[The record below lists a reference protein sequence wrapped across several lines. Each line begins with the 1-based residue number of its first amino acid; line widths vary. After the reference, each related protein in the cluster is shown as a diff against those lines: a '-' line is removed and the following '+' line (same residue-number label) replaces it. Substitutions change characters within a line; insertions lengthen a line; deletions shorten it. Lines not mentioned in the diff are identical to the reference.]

1 MVPITE
7 LFAGNI
13 IVFLQ
18 LGLVGLTLIFI
29 IGELQIQ
36 RGRKVSF
43 VNFLSNV
50 KYYNLPESRSIQFF
64 VFIIMISQFILMLLV
79 LFSGAYLYAIIY
91 LINVAVS
98 SIIYM
103 FSTSAAVG
111 NRDLNQ
117 FTADYRQIKQ
127 METTASTQTEMIMQM
142 DERLNEFI
150 NKTNS
155 LRSEFSKF
163 TTEPIFMK
171 SKERI
176 MKMDEA
182 IGLARKNDLAN
193 QVKVLKDRFEVT
205 VIGFINS
212 GIIQPLNVETSEV
225 PGVTE
230 FERLI
235 STANDLLPEDIQHAS
250 ELIFSDFSTF
260 DAIAISELIEIA
272 TKHNISVTE
281 DDIKRILNRIGQ
293 LSQKD
298 DLLNRLYT
306 SKAITPEIISS
317 YLENDQDWII
327 TNQMYS
333 ILSQGDLSSILI
345 LLVEKDL
352 LKSTKRF
359 LQSLPADKL
368 QILFRV
374 TGEVKNR
381 TSNLIIEFRNFLPLK
396 FLFSD
401 PSTMFFNM
409 YSALRDTDL
418 DLNSFIDDSDR
429 SRLRKDIIENKE
441 IIKEK
446 YNLSYAKSSN
456 LRSRFESVKLNLLS
470 SNLRDSS
477 LIRLESSIELFYQY
491 VVNLRSKE
499 ASVLFDFLEAIF
511 LIEETDKFKVEEF
524 MTNKDASNVVSMTT
538 AKYVET
544 GKSKLRQLLRSEK
557 TLIQQIVSRIELTR
571 LSFDKIS
578 ELVKA

>member
-117 FTADYRQIKQ
+117 FTADYHQIKQ